1 VNTGMNYHLVKL
13 LCFPATAITQA
24 LVRRRAHRI
33 AYRAA
38 HANLVNAVNRGNPRE
53 VYQAMRA
60 MRDVS
65 HQRTS
70 GRN

>member
-1 VNTGMNYHLVKL
+1 MNYHLVKL
-13 LCFPATAITQA
+13 LRFPAKAITQA
-24 LVRRRAHRI
+24 LVRRRAHRM

-38 HANLVNAVNRGNPRE
+38 HADLVRAVNRGNPRE
-53 VYQAMRA
+53 VNQAMRA

-70 GRN
+70 GWN